1 MGDKQVKRMNVLLLG
16 GTGAIGQ
23 YLQSILDE
31 NHIKVTVTTR
41 SKGINKGH
49 ICYVTGNAHDDEFL
63 SQICEIH
70 WDAIVD
76 FMSYKIEAFQSRI
89 NLLLESTDQY
99 FYISSARV
107 YSDIEHPIK
116 ETSPRLLDV
125 TTDEEYLKTDEY
137 ALTKARQE
145 NILKNSGR
153 CNYTI
158 IRPYITYGDYR
169 LQLGVLEKE
178 EWLYRAMH
186 GRTVL
191 FSNDIAEH
199 ITTLTNGY
207 DVAYGIFKLIG
218 NKAAFGET
226 FHITSKQ
233 FLKWKDVILIYKEQ
247 FKKQTGKE
255 LNIKLVDLNTF
266 LKCRSKDLRYQVLY
280 DRLYNRDFDTTKES
294 LMANAESFVHPQE
307 GLAICVK
314 NFFSNIKFK
323 YIDWAYEGYKD
334 RITGDWTPFSE
345 VKNIKQYIKYIV
357 YRFGIKLR

>member
-1 MGDKQVKRMNVLLLG
+1 MNVLLLG

-23 YLQSILDE
+23 YLQNILD
-31 NHIKVTVTTR
+31 NNNINVTVTTR
-41 SKGINKGH
+41 SKGANKGH
-49 ICYVTGNAHDDEFL
+49 ISYVTGNAHDDEFL
-63 SQICEIH
+63 YQICKTH

-76 FMSYKIEAFQSRI
+76 FMSYKTDAFRTRV
-89 NLLLESTDQY
+89 NLLLESTDSY

-107 YSDIEHPIK
+107 YSDVEHPIK
-116 ETSPRLLDV
+116 ESSPRLLDV

-145 NILKNSGR
+145 NILRDSGKR
-153 CNYTI
+153 NYTI

-186 GRTVL
+186 GRTIL
-191 FSNDIAEH
+191 FSKDIAER

-218 NKAAFGET
+218 NKAAFGEA

-233 FLKWKDVILIYKEQ
+233 LLKWKEVIQIYSEQ
-247 FKKQTGKE
+247 FKKVTGKD
-255 LNIKLVDLNTF
+255 LNVKLVDLDVF
-266 LKCRSKDLRYQVLY
+266 LKCRCKDLRYQVIY

-294 LMANAESFVHPQE
+294 LMASADLFVSPYD
-307 GLAICVK
+307 GLKTCMN
-314 NFFSNIKFK
+314 NFISDIKFK
-323 YIDWAYEGYKD
+323 YIDWGNEGYKD
-334 RITGDWTPFSE
+334 RITGEWTSYSE
-345 VKNIKQYIKYIV
+345 INNFKQYMKYLLF
-357 YRFGIKLR
+357 RLGLKNN